1 MLKIKT
7 KRFFDNLFK
16 GFGRPK
22 KIYVSI
28 RQDEKSSIISFGDFQ
43 FDLREIGLCLK
54 EVEEEKWKRKW
65 IKLKMLLLV

>member
-7 KRFFDNLFK
+7 NRFFKNLLN

-28 RQDEKSSIISFGDFQ
+28 RQDEKSTIICVKEYQ

-54 EVEEEKWKRKW
+54 EVEETDEKESE
-65 IKLKMLLLV
+65 

>member
-7 KRFFDNLFK
+7 KRFFNNLFN

-28 RQDEKSSIISFGDFQ
+28 RQDKKSSIISFGDFQ

-54 EVEEEKWKRKW
+54 EVEVEDEKESE
-65 IKLKMLLLV
+65 

>member
-1 MLKIKT
+1 MLKFKT
-7 KRFFDNLFK
+7 KRFFNNLFN

-28 RQDEKSSIISFGDFQ
+28 RQDEKTSIISFGDFQ

-54 EVEEEKWKRKW
+54 EVEDEE
-65 IKLKMLLLV
+65 

>member
-7 KRFFDNLFK
+7 KRFFNNLFN

-43 FDLREIGLCLK
+43 FDLREIGLCLENMEETNEK
-54 EVEEEKWKRKW
+54 ESE
-65 IKLKMLLLV
+65 